1 MDASV
6 ATANIEANCIP
17 EPNTGCWLW
26 LRCVLT
32 RSGYGMC
39 TRDDAHRLGSRHRRR
54 S

>member
-17 EPNTGCWLW
+17 EPNTGCWL
-26 LRCVLT
+26 
-32 RSGYGMC
+32 
-39 TRDDAHRLGSRHRRR
+39 SRHRRR